1 MIDRFTVNIQEGPAD
16 SKNIAF
22 HFDVRFHCGNCTM
35 EIIRNSLSGGTWGTE
50 ERHKPYFP
58 FRPQA
63 NFDLMILCD
72 PHTFKVSVKYS

>member
-1 MIDRFTVNIQEGPAD
+1 MFDRFTVNIQDSPANPR
-16 SKNIAF
+16 NIAF
-22 HFDVRFHCGNCTM
+22 HFDVRFRAGDCVN
-35 EIIRNSLSGGTWGTE
+35 EIIRNSLKEGTWGPE

-72 PHTFKVSVKYS
+72 PHTFKVSV